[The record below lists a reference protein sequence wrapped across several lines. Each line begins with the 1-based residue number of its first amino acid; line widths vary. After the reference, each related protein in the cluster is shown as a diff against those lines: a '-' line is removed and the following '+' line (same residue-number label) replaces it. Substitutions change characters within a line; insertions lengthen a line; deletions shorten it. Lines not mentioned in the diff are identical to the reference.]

1 MNLGGEPGE
10 SIGDLAMVTFRI
22 SLFISES
29 RKPIQYGMNDDVCK
43 GGDGGRQLRI
53 RVSYFC

>member
-1 MNLGGEPGE
+1 MNLGGEPGV

-22 SLFISES
+22 SLLISES
-29 RKPIQYGMNDDVCK
+29 RKPIHGMNDDVCK

-53 RVSYFC
+53 RVSYIC